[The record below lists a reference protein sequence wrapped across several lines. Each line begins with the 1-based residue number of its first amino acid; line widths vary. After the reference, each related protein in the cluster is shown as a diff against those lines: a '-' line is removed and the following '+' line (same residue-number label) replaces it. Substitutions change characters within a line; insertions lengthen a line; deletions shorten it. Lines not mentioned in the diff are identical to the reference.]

1 MVSFFCETCNRWTDS
16 SCECCSTFERM
27 FEIYTSDEDD
37 DDGIYE
43 EEDEDAD
50 VGS

>member
-27 FEIYTSDEDD
+27 FEIYTSNEDD
-37 DDGIYE
+37 TE
-43 EEDEDAD
+43 EGDHGTLEDNDNH
-50 VGS
+50 